1 MFKNQ
6 PRKDSKRLHKILNPD
21 CYLPD
26 ENHFKCMDVLTQF
39 VFYIFCCDFSCF
51 FSVSRERKITDQRF
65 SEKSLRQRVIKSEL
79 KFHGQ
84 WTFKNWNFSISE
96 LNRSTNMIGTWSFHV
111 WIYSDIN
118 NWRSKNRWTSLSP
131 SVKFCQFSLLKIALS
146 GILIWKNRSIINLSF
161 RTFWTMLKFFVSLTI
176 LSPGRVRKECF
187 MAAVCAILGVLRFWT
202 WC

>member
-1 MFKNQ
+1 MHRRIKSVCVLYLLLWFFLFFFQCLGKE
-6 PRKDSKRLHKILNPD
+6 KIL
-21 CYLPD
+21 
-26 ENHFKCMDVLTQF
+26 
-39 VFYIFCCDFSCF
+39 
-51 FSVSRERKITDQRF
+51 DQRF

-176 LSPGRVRKECF
+176 LSPGWVRKKCF
-187 MAAVCAILGVLRFWT
+187 MTAVCAIVGFWT